1 VHVTSGRLIA
11 GFLTAAAALS
21 VAACGGAAGPDP
33 AELRTAIDAHLA
45 ETPRCIADIAWRF
58 PAELRREYHP
68 TLEPD
73 WAAMLERLDALV
85 RLGLLQSEPV
95 EGAAWGR
102 PMRYELTE
110 AGRPAYRE
118 FPPGKWDARK
128 PAGGFCYGTPVVDS
142 IIRFTEPAESLGEV
156 QTQVTYT
163 YVVRDPAAWVRD
175 PGLQRLYPQLA
186 RELGP
191 DGPGVE
197 ATAIL
202 VKASDGWRVVALP

>member
-1 VHVTSGRLIA
+1 MTRQGHIARTVTVV
-11 GFLTAAAALS
+11 AAALFL
-21 VAACGGAAGPDP
+21 AACSGSAGPDEGEFR
-33 AELRTAIDAHLA
+33 AAIDAHLA

-58 PAELRREYHP
+58 PADLRREHHP

-73 WAAMLERLDALV
+73 WAAMLERLDVLV
-85 RLGLLQSEPV
+85 RLGLLRAEAV

-102 PMRYELTE
+102 PMRYELTD
-110 AGRPAYRE
+110 AGRPAYKE
-118 FPPGKWDARK
+118 FPAGKWDSRK

-163 YVVRDPAAWVRD
+163 YAVRDAAAWARD
-175 PGLQRLYPQLA
+175 PGLQRLYPQLV

-191 DGPGVE
+191 DGPSTE
-197 ATAIL
+197 ANAVL
-202 VKASDGWRVVALP
+202 VKTSDGWRVVALP